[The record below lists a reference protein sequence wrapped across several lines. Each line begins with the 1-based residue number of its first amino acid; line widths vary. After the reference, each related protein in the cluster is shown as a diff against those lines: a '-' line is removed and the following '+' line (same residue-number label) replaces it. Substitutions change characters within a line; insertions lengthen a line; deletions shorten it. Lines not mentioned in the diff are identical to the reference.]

1 MNMSDEQF
9 DENSFEGPWRAHEDS
24 DFVFVESEDWQVVDD
39 EWRSTMD
46 KRVAIQVCLYAGGF
60 APNVWKEPDA
70 VTHLAVQPTKAAAIA
85 ALNLAFLRWNREM
98 EG

>member
-1 MNMSDEQF
+1 MSDEQF
-9 DENSFEGPWRAHEDS
+9 DENSFEGPWRAHKEE

-39 EWRSTMD
+39 EWRSTLD
-46 KRVAIQVCLYAGGF
+46 ERVGIQVCLYAGGF

-70 VTHLAVQPTKAAAIA
+70 VTHLPTQPTKAAAIA

-98 EG
+98 D